1 MRFLLVSMLVFSV
14 STFAQEEDSRE
25 FADGVIE
32 LTTVKV
38 KTNFLQQYL
47 DGIEQTWVAAS
58 KIQQDMGI
66 ISNYNVYVGND
77 GSTVYLTQ
85 TYPSWANKAPW
96 TDEQMAEFQEKF
108 SQSISQEENIF
119 NKPSVFSENYN
130 KAQNFNIDGKDFGN
144 LVGNWRGAG
153 GCASSTRG
161 LWCGGRDPSGIS
173 NIIQYITIATT
184 GNTTDFGD
192 LTDQRDFPAAGSNS
206 TRGVITGGRTPA
218 ICNIIEYITIATL
231 GNATDFGDTFQPI
244 DEHAGTA
251 TSIRM
256 FTVGGTDPSVTAD
269 VEYVAIATGGTGTD
283 FGDLTAA
290 RHHCAAIT
298 NAHGGLG

>member
-85 TYPSWANKAPW
+85 TYPSRANKAPW
-96 TDEQMAEFQEKF
+96 TDEQTAEFQKKF
-108 SQSISQEENIF
+108 DTVMSQEDNTKMAQSYEDIREIVSVELIGRLIF
-119 NKPSVFSENYN
+119 N
-130 KAQNFNIDGKDFGN
+130 
-144 LVGNWRGAG
+144 
-153 GCASSTRG
+153 
-161 LWCGGRDPSGIS
+161 
-173 NIIQYITIATT
+173 
-184 GNTTDFGD
+184 
-192 LTDQRDFPAAGSNS
+192 
-206 TRGVITGGRTPA
+206 
-218 ICNIIEYITIATL
+218 
-231 GNATDFGDTFQPI
+231 
-244 DEHAGTA
+244 
-251 TSIRM
+251 
-256 FTVGGTDPSVTAD
+256 
-269 VEYVAIATGGTGTD
+269 
-283 FGDLTAA
+283 
-290 RHHCAAIT
+290 
-298 NAHGGLG
+298 